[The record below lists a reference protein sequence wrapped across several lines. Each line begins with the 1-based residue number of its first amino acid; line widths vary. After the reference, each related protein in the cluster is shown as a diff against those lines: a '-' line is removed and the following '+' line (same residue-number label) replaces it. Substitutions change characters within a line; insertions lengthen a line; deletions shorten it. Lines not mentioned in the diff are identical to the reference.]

1 MKIFKKVLF
10 VIFSILVAIIL
21 SYNVYNFICINILD
35 KKITTVGGYGMLEVV
50 SGSMEPT
57 IHVGDII
64 VINTKSKDYKV
75 GDIVTF
81 YDREGSCVTHRIV
94 SIVEN
99 NQVITQGDNNDT
111 EDDAIFMDAIIG
123 KYKFKINGG
132 GIYLAALKSPLTMIM
147 ILIIGI
153 LICVYFSTD
162 KNGNPILEEEE
173 KEYLEFQEY
182 LKEKRKNEKK
192 KKSRLDE

>member
-1 MKIFKKVLF
+1 MKTAKKIVLI
-10 VIFSILVAIIL
+10 IFSILISIIL
-21 SYNVYNFICINILD
+21 LYNIYNFICINVLD

-64 VINTKSKDYKV
+64 VINTNDKNYKV

-81 YDREGSCVTHRIV
+81 YDREGSFVTHRIIA
-94 SIVEN
+94 IVE
-99 NQVITQGDNNDT
+99 QQIVTQGDHNNT
-111 EDDAIFMDAIIG
+111 EDDAIFMDDIVG
-123 KYKFKINGG
+123 KYKFKIGGG
-132 GIYLAALKSPLTMIM
+132 GIFLATLKSPLTMIM
-147 ILIIGI
+147 IFIIGV
-153 LICVYFSTD
+153 LICVYVSTD
-162 KNGNPILEEEE
+162 KNGNPILDEEE

-182 LKEKRKNEKK
+182 LKEKRKRER